1 MYEGNV
7 QNGLLL
13 MISYSRSE
21 VPSWPTRGR
30 QSIVLQSHKNKTSKQ
45 KPPPLGLGS
54 CDSDVL
60 NTTNYEHTQQ
70 MNFQDFRFI
79 YQEKFFK

>member
-30 QSIVLQSHKNKTSKQ
+30 QPIVLQSHKNKTGKE

-60 NTTNYEHTQQ
+60 NTNYEHT
-70 MNFQDFRFI
+70 
-79 YQEKFFK
+79 